1 MNDLY
6 ICKEIVYYG
15 VTMET
20 RITITSK
27 RQITIP
33 KKIWEQLN
41 LENVRY
47 FQAKVEDGNIKLRKF
62 NFSSQLDK
70 FWDKT
75 SESVKGE
82 LSDAS
87 IKRASHE
94 AHRNK
99 LIF

>member
-1 MNDLY
+1 MNDLC
-6 ICKEIVYYG
+6 IRKEIVYSG
-15 VTMET
+15 VTMKT
-20 RITITSK
+20 KTTITSK
-27 RQITIP
+27 KQITIS

-47 FQAKVEDGNIKLRKF
+47 SQAKVEDGNIKLRKF

-82 LSDAS
+82 LSTAS

-94 AHRNK
+94 AR
-99 LIF
+99 